1 MLTAGVSD
9 LPPHQNETMREE
21 GMSYMKCGNCESW
34 ERCVECGWCVFCAE
48 SEKAKLLS
56 EIERLR
62 RQHKELK
69 AAAWDVEKAFLRN
82 QGSMDRAIDTLS
94 DLLQEEK

>member
-1 MLTAGVSD
+1 MG
-9 LPPHQNETMREE
+9 
-21 GMSYMKCGNCESW
+21 YMKCGNCERW

-62 RQHKELK
+62 RVEEQYKELK
-69 AAAWDVEKAFLRN
+69 TAAWNVEKAFLHN
-82 QGSMDRAIDTLS
+82 QGSMDMAIDTLS
-94 DLLQEEK
+94 DVLQEQDGK